1 MNQND
6 GRHSLGVV
14 VTGFVI
20 MALNQGLNRLQKR
33 GSPASHVCRCRP
45 ASGHTMHT
53 PSIALVS
60 MALGMARVVRTS
72 ERDAQVFFTELLDAS
87 VDVIKVVAASYP

>member
-1 MNQND
+1 
-6 GRHSLGVV
+6 
-14 VTGFVI
+14 
-20 MALNQGLNRLQKR
+20 
-33 GSPASHVCRCRP
+33 
-45 ASGHTMHT
+45 MHT